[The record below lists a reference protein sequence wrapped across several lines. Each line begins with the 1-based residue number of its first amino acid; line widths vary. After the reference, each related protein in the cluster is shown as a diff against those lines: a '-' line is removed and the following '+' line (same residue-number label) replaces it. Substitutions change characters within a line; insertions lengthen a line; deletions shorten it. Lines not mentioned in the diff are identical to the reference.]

1 MSKTY
6 LKSDHFSGGGSA
18 AYPRGNDFKHEII
31 EAFYHGMKHRPD
43 STFGTFN
50 DDFLA
55 FKDPDFQRGN
65 LCSIILGSRWER

>member
-1 MSKTY
+1 M
-6 LKSDHFSGGGSA
+6 KSVRLRLPPIHVATTFG
-18 AYPRGNDFKHEII
+18 HEVI

-50 DDFLA
+50 DDFPS
-55 FKDPDFQRGN
+55 FKDPGFQRGN

>member
-1 MSKTY
+1 
-6 LKSDHFSGGGSA
+6 
-18 AYPRGNDFKHEII
+18 
-31 EAFYHGMKHRPD
+31 MKHRPD

-65 LCSIILGSRWER
+65 LCSIILGSRWEREALLQAAGPISKVGE